1 VRRYLFAF
9 GTLLVITSN
18 AAASLIPLNG
28 YATGQLSDMYPT
40 GFTPPGWVFSIW
52 SIIYVGL
59 IGLSVRAVRAGGRGS
74 SGLGN
79 RARARLD
86 SIEWPYLVSSIANA
100 GWIFAWHYRQVALSV
115 VVMLVLL
122 ASLAV
127 AWARL
132 RRQPASSLG
141 ERVFVDGTISLYF
154 GWITAATFINIATL
168 FFDLGRYPF
177 GLAMNEWAIVAVVVA
192 TAVYVA
198 FGAWTSD
205 AVYTAVFVWAS
216 FGIASNAK
224 GITDAVQL
232 AAAAGCAAAA
242 CVVVVAA
249 LRSLTGRTRRA

>member
-1 VRRYLFAF
+1 MRRYLFAF
-9 GTLLVITSN
+9 GTLLVIASN

-52 SIIYVGL
+52 IIIYIGL
-59 IGLSVRAVRAGGRGS
+59 IGLSVRAVQAGRRGNG
-74 SGLGN
+74 GLGN
-79 RARARLD
+79 RPRARLD
-86 SIEWPYLVSSIANA
+86 SIELPYLVSSVANA

-115 VVMLVLL
+115 LVMLVLL

-127 AWARL
+127 AWTRL
-132 RRQPASSLG
+132 RRQPPSGAG

-224 GITDAVQL
+224 TVTDAVQL

-249 LRSLTGRTRRA
+249 ARGLIRRTR

>member
-1 VRRYLFAF
+1 MRRYLFAF
-9 GTLLVITSN
+9 GTLLVIASN
-18 AAASLIPLNG
+18 AAATLIPLNG
-28 YATGQLSDMYPT
+28 LATGQLSDLYPT

-52 SIIYVGL
+52 SIIYIGL
-59 IGLSVRAVRAGGRGS
+59 IGLSIRAFQAGGRSVGV
-74 SGLGN
+74 GG

-86 SIEWPYLVSSIANA
+86 SIELPYLVSSVANA
-100 GWIFAWHYRQVALSV
+100 GWIFAWHYRQVGLSV
-115 VVMLVLL
+115 LVMLVLL

-127 AWARL
+127 AWYRL
-132 RRQPASSLG
+132 RRQSATSLG

-154 GWITAATFINIATL
+154 GWITAATIINVATL

-177 GLAMNEWAIVAVVVA
+177 GLAMDQWAIVAVVVA

-216 FGIASNAK
+216 FGIANSTK
-224 GITDAVQL
+224 GVTDAVQL

-249 LRSLTGRTRRA
+249 VRRFTGHTR